1 MRTLIILTS
10 GFVLLAI
17 SLLLGRLAGGQ
28 ARAAALGF
36 IGLWLVLT
44 TANGAF
50 GVWKAGYTVKE
61 EFPILLVLFIPPGA
75 TAFLL
80 WRRLAR

>member
-1 MRTLIILTS
+1 
-10 GFVLLAI
+10 
-17 SLLLGRLAGGQ
+17 
-28 ARAAALGF
+28 
-36 IGLWLVLT
+36 
-44 TANGAF
+44 
-50 GVWKAGYTVKE
+50 VWKAGYTVKE